1 MVVLVRVLVSN
12 GSDGSCD
19 GDAIFAIGGRVNTDI
34 SGKKQITSGDW
45 AVVVVLVEVL
55 AVSFS
60 ARFSARMYW
69 CTKS

>member
-1 MVVLVRVLVSN
+1 MLVFLVKS
-12 GSDGSCD
+12 S
-19 GDAIFAIGGRVNTDI
+19 
-34 SGKKQITSGDW
+34 ITSGDW
-45 AVVVVLVEVL
+45 AVVVVLIEIL

>member
-12 GSDGSCD
+12 GSGGSCG
-19 GDAIFAIGGRVNTDI
+19 GDTIFVIGGRVNTDI
-34 SGKKQITSGDW
+34 SGKSSVTSGDW